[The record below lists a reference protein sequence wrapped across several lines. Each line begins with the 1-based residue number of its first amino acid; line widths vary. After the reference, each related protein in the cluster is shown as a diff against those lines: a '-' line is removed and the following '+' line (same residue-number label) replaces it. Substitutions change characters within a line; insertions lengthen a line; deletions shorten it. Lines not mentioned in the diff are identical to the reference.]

1 MSSPPAR
8 APALPP
14 PPVPA
19 LAAAPSARPPSMR
32 KLLAT
37 ISKLVRFWPSLSC
50 HSRDWMRPSIKTSEP
65 FFRYCWAISAC
76 LAHTTIL
83 CHSVRFWRSPLR
95 SLKLSSVASEKLQ
108 TAWPA
113 PVYLVSGSL
122 PKRPTRITLLTD
134 ILFLHSREEDNTRR
148 SAVQTRQTGRGQLRN
163 SSTRRGEAETNFGPS
178 YFPWYTYLLLS
189 QTYSAISQPGF

>member
-1 MSSPPAR
+1 MSSSEISGPPPAWPPPPLASSAGAAWSKSSPPAR
-8 APALPP
+8 ALALPP

-95 SLKLSSVASEKLQ
+95 SLKLSSVAREKLQ

-134 ILFLHSREEDNTRR
+134 MLILHSREEDNTGVGG
-148 SAVQTRQTGRGQLRN
+148 VQILGDQGAGDR
-163 SSTRRGEAETNFGPS
+163 
-178 YFPWYTYLLLS
+178 
-189 QTYSAISQPGF
+189 

>member
-1 MSSPPAR
+1 
-8 APALPP
+8 
-14 PPVPA
+14 V
-19 LAAAPSARPPSMR
+19 
-32 KLLAT
+32 AT

-50 HSRDWMRPSIKTSEP
+50 HSRDWMRPSINIWEP

-76 LAHTTIL
+76 FAQTTIL

-113 PVYLVSGSL
+113 AVYLVSGSL

-134 ILFLHSREEDNTRR
+134 MLFLHSREEDNTGMG
-148 SAVQTRQTGRGQLRN
+148 AVQIVAGSRFNTVGAED
-163 SSTRRGEAETNFGPS
+163 RRGEFE
-178 YFPWYTYLLLS
+178 
-189 QTYSAISQPGF
+189 ISDLKERPMATRYGVGANCGVHRFNTEGTEIERR